1 MTDAQKYRVRL
12 VRAHMDYITAEI
24 NDVDKMIENMIF
36 SNPDFENAVQFLC
49 TIPSVK
55 RDSAITIIS
64 EIGTDMS
71 QFSGSKRLCCWAG
84 LTPGSN
90 ESAGKKKSVRIA
102 KAGDYLKPMMV
113 QCALAAIKSKK
124 QPYFAIKYGRIKK
137 RRGHKKAIIAIA
149 RMMMV
154 CIYHMVSEKKPF
166 TPTDYEELMDP
177 QNHVESVVL
186 NENNVFAYLES
197 LGYDSSK
204 LVKRNDN

>member
-1 MTDAQKYRVRL
+1 
-12 VRAHMDYITAEI
+12 
-24 NDVDKMIENMIF
+24 
-36 SNPDFENAVQFLC
+36 
-49 TIPSVK
+49 
-55 RDSAITIIS
+55 
-64 EIGTDMS
+64 MS
-71 QFSGSKRLCCWAG
+71 QSTAG
-84 LTPGSN
+84 LRQ
-90 ESAGKKKSVRIA
+90 ERRE
-102 KAGDYLKPMMV
+102 LKYNFDE
-113 QCALAAIKSKK
+113 IIDRSKN
-124 QPYFAIKYGRIKK
+124 